1 MRFEKVNAMEK
12 RFEEEIS
19 KVRLQTVHEITTA
32 RIQSTLINAFELQM
46 KTSSRERLRLQ
57 TKNEI

>member
-1 MRFEKVNAMEK
+1 VRFEKVNAMEK

>member
-1 MRFEKVNAMEK
+1 MEK

>member
-19 KVRLQTVHEITTA
+19 KVRLQSVHEITTA
-32 RIQSTLINAFELQM
+32 RIQSTNENFIKGEVEITNQ
-46 KTSSRERLRLQ
+46 ERDL
-57 TKNEI
+57 KM